1 MVTNC
6 NKLKMVAAD
15 GRMRAA
21 DAVDVEITF
30 RIIQS
35 IPSPMHRSGGASR
48 LKRFFYGFERRLS
61 ISVVNPYYV
70 RNFAKSYRD
79 LAKTDK
85 IR

>member
-1 MVTNC
+1 MHRLQKGGSQVVTNC

-15 GRMRAA
+15 GRMRAT

-48 LKRFFYGFERRLS
+48 LKRFFCGFERRLS
-61 ISVVNPYYV
+61 IQ
-70 RNFAKSYRD
+70 
-79 LAKTDK
+79 
-85 IR
+85 I